1 MSPYIYIITR
11 SLLAVACLCP
21 GLARAQLQLLPDHEL
36 QEVFAGGTR
45 LVRLIFCNPHK
56 AALDIKLRTRLYQA
70 GSATVIPLGA
80 PREWKELQL
89 LPGQTVLE
97 SISLDF
103 PNVKAETKFL
113 VQWLADSN
121 RVIGTT
127 EILVY
132 PTNLL
137 AELKLLA
144 DGRPLGVFDPQNQLK
159 PILNNLRLD
168 FADLADCD
176 LENFSGRLAIIGPF
190 ESRAQMREGLAGQ
203 VKALTKRN
211 VAVVWLQPPPE
222 KRDKPSPS
230 FYSVLEN
237 TNAVVVVQADL
248 VPDLAENPR
257 AQLDLVY
264 FCKLALHPE
273 PFRLPDLA
281 SQP

>member
-1 MSPYIYIITR
+1 MNLYIHIITR
-11 SLLAVACLCP
+11 SLLAAACLWP
-21 GLARAQLQLLPDHEL
+21 GLARAQLELLSGREP
-36 QEVFAGGTR
+36 QEVFAGGAR
-45 LVRLIFCNPHK
+45 LVRLTFHNPAN
-56 AALDIKLRTRLYQA
+56 AALNINLRTQLYQA
-70 GSATVIPLGA
+70 GSTTVIPLGA
-80 PREWKELQL
+80 PRDWKELQL

-137 AELKLLA
+137 AELKPPA

-159 PILNNLRLD
+159 PLLKNLRLD
-168 FADLADCD
+168 FADLADCG

-190 ESRAQMREGLAGQ
+190 ESKTQMREGLAGE
-203 VKALTKRN
+203 VRALAKRN

-230 FYSVLEN
+230 FYSVPEN
-237 TNAVVVVQADL
+237 TNAVIVVQADL
-248 VPDLAENPR
+248 VPDLAENPQ
-257 AQLDLVY
+257 AQLALVY

>member
-1 MSPYIYIITR
+1 MSLHIITR
-11 SLLAVACLCP
+11 SLLAAVCLCP
-21 GLARAQLQLLPDHEL
+21 ALARAQLELLSGRES
-36 QEVFAGGTR
+36 QEVFAGDAR
-45 LVRLIFCNPHK
+45 LVRLTFHNPAD
-56 AALDIKLRTRLYQA
+56 AALNINLHAQLFQA

-80 PREWKELQL
+80 PREWKALQL

-137 AELKLLA
+137 AELRPLA
-144 DGRPLGVFDPQNQLK
+144 DGRPLGVLDPQNQLK
-159 PILNNLRLD
+159 PLLKNLRLD
-168 FADLADCD
+168 FVDLVDCG

-190 ESRAQMREGLAGQ
+190 ESRTQMREGLSGQ
-203 VKALTKRN
+203 VKALAKRN

-230 FYSVLEN
+230 FYSVPEN
-237 TNAVVVVQADL
+237 TNVVIVVQADL
-248 VPDLAENPR
+248 VADLAENPR

-264 FCKLALHPE
+264 FCKLAVHPE
-273 PFRLPDLA
+273 PFRLPDLTA
-281 SQP
+281 QP

>member
-1 MSPYIYIITR
+1 MSLCIHIITR
-11 SLLAVACLCP
+11 SLLAATCLCP
-21 GLARAQLQLLPDHEL
+21 GLARAQLELLPGREPQD
-36 QEVFAGGTR
+36 VFAGGTR
-45 LVRLIFCNPHK
+45 LVRLTFHNPEK
-56 AALDIKLRTRLYQA
+56 TALDVKLRTQLYQA

-80 PREWKELQL
+80 PREWKELRL

-97 SISLDF
+97 SISPDF
-103 PNVKAETKFL
+103 PNVKAETQFL

-121 RVIGTT
+121 HVIGAT
-127 EILVY
+127 EVRVY

-144 DGRPLGVFDPQNQLK
+144 DGQPLGVFDPQNQLK
-159 PILNNLRLD
+159 PLLKNLKLD
-168 FADLADCD
+168 FADLADCG

-190 ESRAQMREGLAGQ
+190 QSWAQMREGPAGQ

-211 VAVVWLQPPPE
+211 IAVVWLQPPE

-230 FYSVLEN
+230 FYTVPEN
-237 TNAVVVVQADL
+237 TNAVVVVQADM
-248 VPDLAENPR
+248 VADLAENPR
-257 AQLDLVY
+257 AQLALVY